1 MLPKKTAKKSPKY
14 FCEFCDYKCSRA
26 FLWKQHISTAKHIGN
41 ANRKNGNGVKTVST
55 SCSDEIHVCENCNKV
70 YKQRSGLWRH
80 KKRCLGKI
88 EISDGNLENIEDSD
102 SNEEDENDS
111 LEREKSLL
119 VKENNELKSLMKQ
132 MVLGLNQ
139 DVQMKNEMM
148 GQIKEQNKL
157 IQEMIPRMGNNNN
170 NRFNINVFLN
180 EQCRDAINMSE
191 FLASLNIKVEDLKFT
206 QNNGLIEGI
215 SSVLVNGLREL
226 DTCKRPIHCTD
237 EKRETLY
244 VKEND
249 EWNRDKGKSTL
260 RDAIENV
267 ADKQRKAIS
276 DWEKNNPDWQ
286 NSSSG
291 QQEYIQIVQSV
302 MADVSGESNE
312 NKIIKTIAK
321 ETIIDK

>member
-1 MLPKKTAKKSPKY
+1 MLPKKTPKKSPKY

-26 FLWKQHISTAKHIGN
+26 FLWKQHIGTAKHIGN
-41 ANRKNGNGVKTVST
+41 ANRKNGNGVKTAST

-88 EISDGNLENIEDSD
+88 EIPDGNLENIEDSD